1 MAIPTQQNAVMPTQQ
16 TQQSGVAPPFP
27 RPNQAAPTSGLG
39 GTAGG
44 SIGQAIQNGATVQS
58 AGNFDWGAAY
68 AQQQGNQ
75 SQPAPM
81 QMQPTPLGG
90 MTAQAGPSMQPQ
102 GGNMGQAGQNNGMT
116 PGGLQGS
123 IGGQQYAP
131 NPNIQRPDFNNQN
144 GGQNGGSRSSFY
156 GHLQGGGGSPQGN
169 AQGQQMPSVGDFSRY
184 EDGALANAMR
194 TLQPQ
199 MDSNNAAFEQQMVSR
214 GIQPGTAQYDAQ
226 RANLDRR
233 NNDMLTSAEYGAQG
247 QGLAAQQQAYAQ
259 QYGYDALA
267 NALNQT
273 QIGADAS
280 MYGADRSSAASMYG
294 SDASMANAQTG
305 ANASMYNNDMNN
317 SLGWAGLNEQGRQF
331 NINDIFRTNGQDI
344 DAALGFGQLGLGQQ
358 GMDINAFNA
367 QNNANNQWWN
377 QIGGMTANA
386 PGVNFRPTG
395 DVAGSMQ
402 NAGNNMANAQQAQNQ
417 GYAQL
422 AGSLFG
428 AFSDERLKENIEL
441 VDNVDGVNVY
451 EFDYINKEHG
461 AERYSGV
468 MAQEVMIDYPNAVF
482 VDSTGYYKVDYNQ
495 LPVNMEVI

>member
-1 MAIPTQQNAVMPTQQ
+1 MAIPNQQSAVMP
-16 TQQSGVAPPFP
+16 PM
-27 RPNQAAPTSGLG
+27 
-39 GTAGG
+39 
-44 SIGQAIQNGATVQS
+44 QS
-58 AGNFDWGAAY
+58 A
-68 AQQQGNQ
+68 Q
-75 SQPAPM
+75 APN
-81 QMQPTPLGG
+81 LGG
-90 MTAQAGPSMQPQ
+90 MTANSPVTPQ
-102 GGNMGQAGQNNGMT
+102 GPQMQNNPMQSAPAPNLGGMVGTAPRQFQGNQPMETGGQQAINMT
-116 PGGLQGS
+116 PGGLQGP
-123 IGGQQYAP
+123 IGSTQYAP
-131 NPNIQRPDFNNQN
+131 NPNIQRPDFGNQGN
-144 GGQNGGSRSSFY
+144 SSSQSSF
-156 GHLQGGGGSPQGN
+156 GGGFRGGGGQPMQGN
-169 AQGQQMPSVGDFSRY
+169 QGGQQMPNVGDFSRY

-294 SDASMANAQTG
+294 SDASMNNAQTG

-331 NINDIFRTNGQDI
+331 DVNDIFRTNGQDI

-386 PGVNFRPTG
+386 PGVNFNPTG
-395 DVAGSMQ
+395 NVAGQMQ
-402 NAGNNMANAQQAQNQ
+402 NAGNNMYNAQNAQNQ
-417 GYAQL
+417 AYGNL

-428 AFSDERLKENIEL
+428 AYSDERLKENIEL
-441 VDNVDGVNVY
+441 VDNIDGVNVY

-461 AERYSGV
+461 AERYRGV

-482 VDSTGYYKVDYNQ
+482 VDSTGFYKVDYNQ
-495 LPVNMEVI
+495 LPVDMEVL